1 MSTRDHKPTDA
12 GDDGARCIWD
22 HEPWPCST
30 ARIRRKVIMET
41 VADLTGPLRPRT
53 PEPVCCDQHAMAW
66 QSRQEMV
73 EEIEEWGRK
82 EVEKIDSVKT

>member
-1 MSTRDHKPTDA
+1 
-12 GDDGARCIWD
+12 
-22 HEPWPCST
+22 
-30 ARIRRKVIMET
+30 MET

-53 PEPVCCDQHAMAW
+53 PEPVCCDQHATAW

-82 EVEKIDSVKT
+82 EVEKIDSAKT